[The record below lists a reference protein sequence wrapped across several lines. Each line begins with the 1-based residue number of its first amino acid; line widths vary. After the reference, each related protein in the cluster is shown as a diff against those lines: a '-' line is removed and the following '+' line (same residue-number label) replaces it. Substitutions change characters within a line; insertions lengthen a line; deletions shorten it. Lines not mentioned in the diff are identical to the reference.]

1 MSAVVEKE
9 FIWKFIANVSQGVSE
24 IRRAQNEV
32 TEMVNDIKASKVD
45 SIFNSSKIRESV
57 NEVANAA
64 DKVKEQTNSLVSNAE
79 ETKNS
84 VNEKISQV
92 AKNKVI
98 WLKRLLK
105 RSVLRM
111 LK

>member
-1 MSAVVEKE
+1 
-9 FIWKFIANVSQGVSE
+9 
-24 IRRAQNEV
+24 
-32 TEMVNDIKASKVD
+32 MVNGIKASKVD

-92 AKNKVI
+92 AKKQSDLAKEAI
-98 WLKRLLK
+98 EKILTF
-105 RSVLRM
+105 
-111 LK
+111 